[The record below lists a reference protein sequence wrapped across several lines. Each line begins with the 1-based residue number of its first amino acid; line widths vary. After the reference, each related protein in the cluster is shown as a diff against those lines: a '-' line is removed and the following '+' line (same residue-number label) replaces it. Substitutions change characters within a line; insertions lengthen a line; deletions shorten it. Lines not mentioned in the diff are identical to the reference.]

1 MLMISFTIWSQWA
14 HGNLRN
20 WAEDHG
26 LDSMAE
32 ERPFAKNCA
41 EKNTELLERSEVS
54 KGEIDY
60 YMELYMEYIW
70 NYYMTIYIYM
80 ELELNYYIWIYIWNI
95 SPYSSIYM
103 ELELYCLEIYWW
115 STDPCQLIHENIAEK
130 TAWYFLKGFSSS
142 IVRVPTVTA
151 QLYTAKVEL
160 RSLRCKT

>member
-1 MLMISFTIWSQWA
+1 MLIFTIWSQRA

-41 EKNTELLERSEVS
+41 EKNMELLERSEVS
-54 KGEIDY
+54 QGEIDY
-60 YMELYMEYIW
+60 YMELY
-70 NYYMTIYIYM
+70 IYGIRIV
-80 ELELNYYIWIYIWNI
+80 L
-95 SPYSSIYM
+95 
-103 ELELYCLEIYWW
+103 LEIYWC
-115 STDPCQLIHENIAEK
+115 SKPLSADSLISHY
-130 TAWYFLKGFSSS
+130 TALYLLKGFSSS